1 MAIRSINKSSLL
13 RLTSYAKATARGVS
27 TSILIIFS
35 ILLLILGKID
45 EGFLI
50 KFKSRIFDLSAYI
63 LEVVGKPVNSIS
75 ESITDVNNFLFL
87 YSQNKNLK
95 DENRDLYKWKDL
107 GQKLLEENRE
117 LRKLLK
123 AANKIPEK
131 YITANI
137 IANSAGSYIKTITI
151 NVGKKDGVKL
161 GNAVV
166 NNWGMIGRIVQL
178 GNNVARVLLITDINS
193 QIPVYF
199 ERSKHRAILIGKNSN
214 LLEIKF
220 LKNRVNILDQDRLI
234 TSGEGGLLPR
244 GLVVG
249 KYIKEIN
256 KNLEIIRILPTK
268 NWDNFNN
275 LNVILYEPMKE
286 LF

>member
-1 MAIRSINKSSLL
+1 MAIKSINKSSLL
-13 RLTSYAKATARGVS
+13 RLKSYAKATAKGVS

-35 ILLLILGKID
+35 ILLLVLGKID
-45 EGFLI
+45 EEFLS
-50 KFKSRIFDLSAYI
+50 KFKSSVLDLSAYI
-63 LEVVGKPVNSIS
+63 LVIIGKPVSSIS
-75 ESITDVNNFLFL
+75 ESINDVNNFLFL

-137 IANSAGSYIKTITI
+137 ISNSAGSYVKTITI
-151 NVGKKDGVKL
+151 NVGKRNGVKL

-166 NNWGMIGRIVQL
+166 NNWGMVGRIVQL
-178 GNNVARVLLITDINS
+178 GNNVSRVLLITDINS

-249 KYIKEIN
+249 KYIKKIN
-256 KNLEIIRILPTK
+256 KDIEKIRILPTK

-275 LNVILYEPMKE
+275 LNVILYQPMEE